1 MAKTSPQRTIDTE
14 DIVAAAIGFRNG
26 AVGTIDA
33 TTVAFPGFPEKIE
46 LACEKGTA
54 VLEAESLAVF
64 YRDGRTER
72 FDGGESKSGGADPM
86 AFSNQAHKA
95 LIVDFLDA
103 IEAGREPTVSGSEA
117 LKVHLLIEALL
128 RVFSNGIA
136 CGDWLNNSAIA
147 VTEKARGG
155 CPSRAFACS

>member
-1 MAKTSPQRTIDTE
+1 MERSA
-14 DIVAAAIGFRNG
+14 
-26 AVGTIDA
+26 IDA

-64 YRDGRTER
+64 YRDGRIVRHE
-72 FDGGESKSGGADPM
+72 GAESKSGGADPM
-86 AFSNQAHKA
+86 AFSNDAHKA

-103 IEAGREPTVSGSEA
+103 VEQGTEPTVSGREA

-128 RVFSNGIA
+128 QS
-136 CGDWLNNSAIA
+136 SAAGAPVA
-147 VTEKARGG
+147 VG
-155 CPSRAFACS
+155 